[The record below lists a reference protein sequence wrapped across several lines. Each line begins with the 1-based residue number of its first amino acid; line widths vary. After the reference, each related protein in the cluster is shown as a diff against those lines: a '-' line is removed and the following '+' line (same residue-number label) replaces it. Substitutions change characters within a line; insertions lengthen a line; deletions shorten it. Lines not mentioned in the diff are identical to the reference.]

1 METTDGVRDTWHL
14 YRIVP
19 PGRQEGWPG
28 GTIPYI
34 CRALVWRQ
42 RRIFDRAIL
51 ELSQL
56 VQMAPDNAEAHRTL
70 ARILATC
77 NNEAV
82 RDGDRALQ
90 EAIRACELTSWRD
103 PDCLDTLAAAY
114 AETGDFQAA
123 VQWQT
128 KAIGLLRQNVP
139 SALQRAMDFGGRRGV
154 GFEGRLAFYKGKKP
168 CRE

>member
-1 METTDGVRDTWHL
+1 
-14 YRIVP
+14 
-19 PGRQEGWPG
+19 
-28 GTIPYI
+28 
-34 CRALVWRQ
+34 VWRQ

-90 EAIRACELTSWRD
+90 EASRACDLTGWRD

-154 GFEGRLAFYKGKKP
+154 GF
-168 CRE
+168 